1 MLALT
6 LLLAKRPYMSRVYN
20 ILETFNEF
28 VVLTIGYL
36 ILALTET
43 NISVSTR
50 GTLGVWTIILILAII
65 TLNGAY
71 FIYLS
76 CKAAYVFIMNHY
88 I

>member
-1 MLALT
+1 MVIVIFLLRRLVFVLAVFYSTGSPALQAILFVVFSMLALT

-43 NISVSTR
+43 NISVETR
-50 GTLGVWTIILILAII
+50 G
-65 TLNGAY
+65 
-71 FIYLS
+71 
-76 CKAAYVFIMNHY
+76 
-88 I
+88 